1 MCIRNTITCPTCNN
15 KRSDFI
21 SCLSRSRSRSR
32 LGSSFHPSPSPSH
45 NNHLT
50 IPLTTASPHDP
61 VLTLTC
67 GSIKPQ
73 ELLSTCPNCTNAY
86 RMRYDQTVRRSL
98 AMSRSAPGSIAG
110 TVLNG
115 GDVEMEDPL
124 ARLLEEERRNVSVQW
139 EAYEKREVERL
150 CKRRGVLEDE
160 IVFA

>member
-1 MCIRNTITCPTCNN
+1 
-15 KRSDFI
+15 
-21 SCLSRSRSRSR
+21 
-32 LGSSFHPSPSPSH
+32 
-45 NNHLT
+45 
-50 IPLTTASPHDP
+50 
-61 VLTLTC
+61 
-67 GSIKPQ
+67 
-73 ELLSTCPNCTNAY
+73 
-86 RMRYDQTVRRSL
+86 MRYDQTVRRSL

>member
-32 LGSSFHPSPSPSH
+32 SGSAFRPSPSHH

-50 IPLTTASPHDP
+50 IPHTTASPHDP

-86 RMRYDQTVRRSL
+86 RIRYDQSLRRSL

-110 TVLNG
+110 AVLNG
-115 GDVEMEDPL
+115 SDVEMEDPL
-124 ARLLEEERRNVSVQW
+124 DRLLEEERRNVSVQW

-150 CKRRGVLEDE
+150 CKRRGVMEDE
-160 IVFA
+160 IVYA